1 MQFFSRERTATIFS
15 RAWVPGWARRRM
27 KSPLCFPV
35 RLQGQTIY
43 VLDETRLPLE
53 ETNLEVKSLEDAL
66 EVLGQMKTRAFGQV
80 LLFLYTCALTDEIE
94 GIAAAFKKIRPTFDF
109 FTLADV
115 LKGVTKKTATLSDA
129 VASIVEDIDSKRKVR
144 AQKLAEILPHDA
156 RILTICNVNGEL
168 VYLAD
173 ALADIGKT
181 ATFFVSET
189 RPYLQGLRLTMWE
202 LQKAQIPSQV
212 LRDNQAAVLM
222 RQGLVN
228 CVVTGSD
235 RSTKQGDI
243 VNKIGTYALA
253 RLAHYFHIPFYVLT
267 QFPLAIDIEDITIEE
282 RPPHEVFLWLK
293 GDGPWPEALYP
304 AFDVTPAQ
312 FISGWIDISGEAACA

>member
-1 MQFFSRERTATIFS
+1 
-15 RAWVPGWARRRM
+15 M
-27 KSPLCFPV
+27 KSPLCLPV
-35 RLQGQTIY
+35 RLEGQTIY

-53 ETNLEVKSLEDAL
+53 ETYLEVNSVADAL

-80 LLFLYTCALTDEIE
+80 LLFLYTCALADEIE
-94 GIAAAFKKIRPTFDF
+94 GIAATFKEIRPTFDF
-109 FTLADV
+109 STLADV
-115 LKGVTKKTATLSDA
+115 LKGITKKTATLREA
-129 VASIVEDIDSKRKVR
+129 VFTIIKDIDNKRKVQ

-168 VYLAD
+168 VYVYD
-173 ALADIGKT
+173 ALQGQGKT

-189 RPYLQGLRLTMWE
+189 RPYLQGTRLTLWE
-202 LQKAQIPSQV
+202 LQKAHIPAQV
-212 LRDNQAAVLM
+212 LCDNQAAVVM
-222 RQGLVN
+222 QKGLIN

-235 RSTKQGDI
+235 RSTKRGDI
-243 VNKIGTYALA
+243 INKIGTYALA

-304 AFDVTPAQ
+304 AFDITPAA
-312 FISGWIDISGEAACA
+312 FISGWIDISGKVACT